1 MITAEAVTRAA
12 LVREESRG
20 AHTRVDFPTERDEWL
35 QYNVVVRRGT
45 GGRMDVRK
53 EKRPDPNMPG
63 GLQLGFYKI
72 RVSKKVNGKEMVPE
86 KYNTATTLGH
96 QVAMDD
102 ADLARSQ
109 KMALNLTSK

>member
-1 MITAEAVTRAA
+1 
-12 LVREESRG
+12 
-20 AHTRVDFPTERDEWL
+20 
-35 QYNVVVRRGT
+35 
-45 GGRMDVRK
+45 
-53 EKRPDPNMPG
+53 MPG